1 MGCKANAVAVGR
13 LLNLMGLSSARQV
26 SDLAVAA
33 GFGARRWDGERFFI
47 DWHRDRV
54 VEAIRF
60 AVASPDNP
68 EAAGAFEKAV
78 ARQEAKERL
87 AECRRQKEEVEAALR
102 RRREAE
108 LDGLKAD
115 LAALMASDPDMPIMD
130 AIEFVTPDPGDRL
143 ELYRSFRDSKH
154 VNGPDHNSTV
164 AGDLALLNRRAVAE
178 GLGG

>member
-68 EAAGAFEKAV
+68 EAACAFEKAV

-102 RRREAE
+102 WRREAE

-130 AIEFVTPDPGDRL
+130 AVEFVTPDPSDRL
-143 ELYRSFRDSKH
+143 ELYRSLRNPEH
-154 VNGPDHNSTV
+154 PAER
-164 AGDLALLNRRAVAE
+164 AGFPRALR
-178 GLGG
+178 